1 MGKDGLKKKYQDS
14 IKKRLIKQSKWE
26 RALEGVIFKEPTE
39 IPRNCFIK
47 QKITKR
53 RKDNE

>member
-1 MGKDGLKKKYQDS
+1 MRKDGLKKKDQDS
-14 IKKRLIKQSKWE
+14 IKKHLIKQSKWE
-26 RALEGVIFKEPTE
+26 RAIKSVIFKEPTE